1 MGLQVYFQ
9 FALVDVSLVR
19 FMCFMHAQDWTV
31 FTA

>member
-19 FMCFMHAQDWTV
+19 FMRFMHAQDWTV